1 MPDAVTPT
9 TAPLV
14 LIVHD
19 DVAVAEAVAIA
30 LEATGASAVQVNRT
44 SDARLVIQGAP
55 GLTVV
60 MSRCSLDLANE
71 QPLLAWVGEN
81 RPEVAL
87 IALCSTPGHSHD
99 QLPAWCQLLSPPFDG
114 LDLKRALAEAR
125 LAAFESRA

>member
-1 MPDAVTPT
+1 MPEAITPST
-9 TAPLV
+9 TPLV

-55 GLTVV
+55 GLTAV
-60 MSRCSLDLANE
+60 MARCSLDLPNE

-87 IALCSTPGHSHD
+87 VALCSTPGHSHE

-114 LDLKRALAEAR
+114 VDLKRALVEAR
-125 LAAFESRA
+125 LTVFASRA